1 VLPVTLD
8 DVRAAAGRIA
18 GVAVRTPLLPAP
30 TVLGSAGVWLK
41 PEMLQPIG
49 SFKIRGATN
58 AAARLTHDQ
67 LARGLVTHSSGNHA
81 QAVAWV
87 ARRYGVPAVVVMP
100 ENAPAAK
107 VSATRALGAEVVLV
121 PISERAVAAER
132 LRADRGMHLL
142 VPFDHPDVVAGQ
154 GTVGLEIADDLP
166 DVGTVLVPVSGGGLL
181 AGVAVAVTSLFPR
194 ARVVGVEPE
203 LAADL
208 AESLSVGRRI
218 AWEPARAAR
227 TVADALRLG
236 SVGEVP
242 WQVIRER
249 VDDVVTVAEH
259 DILAAVRDLALR
271 ARLVAEPGGAVAWAA
286 VRGGAVDPRGR
297 PTVAVLS
304 GGSVDPALLSAV
316 LAGGNAG
323 SAAPGSR

>member
-1 VLPVTLD
+1 
-8 DVRAAAGRIA
+8 
-18 GVAVRTPLLPAP
+18 
-30 TVLGSAGVWLK
+30 
-41 PEMLQPIG
+41 
-49 SFKIRGATN
+49 
-58 AAARLTHDQ
+58 
-67 LARGLVTHSSGNHA
+67 
-81 QAVAWV
+81 
-87 ARRYGVPAVVVMP
+87 
-100 ENAPAAK
+100 
-107 VSATRALGAEVVLV
+107 
-121 PISERAVAAER
+121 
-132 LRADRGMHLL
+132 
-142 VPFDHPDVVAGQ
+142 
-154 GTVGLEIADDLP
+154 
-166 DVGTVLVPVSGGGLL
+166 
-181 AGVAVAVTSLFPR
+181 
-194 ARVVGVEPE
+194 VVGVEPE